1 MLLNWPTFVIERR
14 VNQPPQAVQAGL
26 RKSDA
31 LAVDTR
37 IALGPIGALQLE
49 TPWRPALCWHSLSW
63 RANGRLV
70 NSRGRLVARV
80 EIEVG
85 EWSHDATRLQ
95 LRPRARR
102 LERWTG
108 RRIKRYFALAHDAAD
123 QTARRLNDVAVAPD
137 LEAVRG
143 DHQRTRDVTRN
154 PILRASTG
162 S

>member
-26 RKSDA
+26 RERRSRS
-31 LAVDTR
+31 TPTSGS
-37 IALGPIGALQLE
+37 GPVGALHLE

-70 NSRGRLVARV
+70 NGRGRLVARV

-85 EWSHDATRLQ
+85 EWSEDSTRLQ
-95 LRPRARR
+95 VRPRARR

-108 RRIKRYFALAHDAAD
+108 RRIQRYFALAHDAAD
-123 QTARRLNDVAVAPD
+123 QTARRLNDIAVAPE
-137 LEAVRG
+137 LEAVREI
-143 DHQRTRDVTRN
+143 VN
-154 PILRASTG
+154 ARAM
-162 S
+162 